1 MRYFSVLL
9 LAASSLAA
17 ADKKSLLGHYSNDMI
32 DLDATAVPDL
42 DGVHERLGRDVPDL
56 VIVEIKIRVKTEKP
70 LAIDLDDFT
79 LRSDRN
85 GERSKP
91 YLPGQLAGKGALV
104 VSRRSTGGG
113 GGIGSGN
120 NGPGLGGGGIPGTI
134 GGPDYFPGEGG
145 GIGNTVSHDTET
157 KVTQSE
163 SERDKKDNPLL
174 AVLKAKIMPTGDI
187 ADATKGLLYFQM
199 EGKHKIKDLELMYK
213 GPAGRFQLR
222 FKPLAQELKA
232 H

>member
-1 MRYFSVLL
+1 MGYNAVLL
-9 LAASSLAA
+9 LAACSLAA
-17 ADKKSLLGHYSNDMI
+17 ADKKSLLGHYSNEMI
-32 DLDATAVPDL
+32 DLDAKAIPDL
-42 DGVHERLGRDVPDL
+42 DGVHERLGMDVPDL

-104 VSRRSTGGG
+104 VSRKLTGGSG
-113 GGIGSGN
+113 MGRGN
-120 NGPGLGGGGIPGTI
+120 NGPGWGGGGIPGTM
-134 GGPDYFPGEGG
+134 GRTQPMPNEGG
-145 GIGNTVSHDTET
+145 GIGNTASHETET
-157 KVTQSE
+157 KVTESE
-163 SERDKKDNPLL
+163 SEKEKKDNPLL
-174 AVLKAKIMPTGDI
+174 AVLKAKIMPAGEI
-187 ADATKGLLYFQM
+187 AEATSGLLYFQM

-222 FKPLAQELKA
+222 FKP
-232 H
+232 